1 MSVMQLSVFVE
12 NRPGH
17 LEQVLEIIAGCE
29 INIITL
35 NIAETTD
42 FGVLRMLV
50 SDPARAAD
58 ALRDCQITCSMTE
71 VLAIEIEDKPGAL
84 HKALETFSKRG
95 LNIEYMYSFNEKRQ
109 DKAVMIFRFDDIEL
123 AKKALFEE
131 SYNVL
136 KRVDILGG

>member
-17 LEQVLEIIAGCE
+17 LEQVLEIIAGCQ

-35 NIAETTD
+35 NIAETAD

-50 SDPARAAD
+50 SDPARAAN
-58 ALRDCQITCSMTE
+58 ALRDRQITCSTTE

-84 HKALETFSKRG
+84 HKALDTFSKRG

-123 AKKALFEE
+123 AKKALLEE
-131 SYNVL
+131 DYNVL